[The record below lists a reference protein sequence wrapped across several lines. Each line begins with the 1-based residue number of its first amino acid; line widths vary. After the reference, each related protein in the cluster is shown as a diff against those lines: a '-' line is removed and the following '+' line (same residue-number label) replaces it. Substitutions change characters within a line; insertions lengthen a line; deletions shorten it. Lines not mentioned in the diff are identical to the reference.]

1 MKPAMILLA
10 IIKIIILFRPKNG
23 ISIKQQFGFKM
34 NKCDELIDKLNLIP
48 HPEGGHFAETLRDIN
63 GHVSHIYYLLKKM
76 KHRIG
81 TN

>member
-1 MKPAMILLA
+1 
-10 IIKIIILFRPKNG
+10 
-23 ISIKQQFGFKM
+23 M

-48 HPEGGHFAETLRDIN
+48 HPEGGHFAETLRDTN
-63 GHVSHIYYLLKKM
+63 GHVSHIYCLLKKI